1 MCGGSS
7 LVLKARL
14 AVVFSGPLES
24 VTNTADTHLH
34 SSQEK

>member
-7 LVLKARL
+7 LALKAHL
-14 AVVFSGPLES
+14 AIVFSGPLES
-24 VTNTADTHLH
+24 VTNAADTHLH

>member
-1 MCGGSS
+1 MCGGSG
-7 LVLKARL
+7 LVLKAHL

-24 VTNTADTHLH
+24 VTNAADTHPH